1 MLAKGICH
9 PPLQI
14 LNSVPLTLDMAL
26 RKFRVE
32 NEALCDPRKYLEQV
46 FRQIF
51 SGTNFMILILEKL
64 SKKLS

>member
-1 MLAKGICH
+1 M
-9 PPLQI
+9 
-14 LNSVPLTLDMAL
+14 
-26 RKFRVE
+26 E
-32 NEALCDPRKYLEQV
+32 NEALCDPRKHLEQV